1 MNGRS
6 AIIEFRSDRV
16 SSRIPL
22 RQKWNSQHSNYREIL
37 FRGQRFVGTMG
48 TPFYES
54 HHRVLLLCHF
64 VCYIQLNKN
73 IKNFPHIFERVLN
86 TLKVKNK
93 KYFWILLN
101 TVIFLSGFYAMS
113 IFECNW
119 VSEIFWV
126 FLFSRFYDMSIAQWI
141 LNTLSIAVNIFVEY
155 DWISRIFF
163 LRRY

>member
-54 HHRVLLLCHF
+54 RHRVLLLCHF

-101 TVIFLSGFYAMS
+101 MIEYFVKWCNEYLRYFEYSYLIDFMTWVLHSKYWILWILQWIFL
-113 IFECNW
+113 
-119 VSEIFWV
+119 
-126 FLFSRFYDMSIAQWI
+126 
-141 LNTLSIAVNIFVEY
+141 LNIIEY
-155 DWISRIFF
+155 LEYSS
-163 LRRY
+163 